1 MSKSA
6 SKTIEKLDTTTTS
19 TAGKAK
25 QLKATQQMK
34 GWKHSKPGILLGIGG
49 GAFGAFG
56 IVKDLRKAREEGDTL
71 KLVNA
76 AVAALALVTSTA
88 LLVRE
93 LRRLGDDDILLG

>member
-6 SKTIEKLDTTTTS
+6 SKTIEKLDTTTSS
-19 TAGKAK
+19 TASKAK
-25 QLKATQQMK
+25 QLK
-34 GWKHSKPGILLGIGG
+34 GFKHSKPGILFGIGG
-49 GAFGAFG
+49 SAFGAFG

-76 AVAALALVTSTA
+76 GVAAVALVTSTL

>member
-1 MSKSA
+1 MSN
-6 SKTIEKLDTTTTS
+6 KTVAKTDTATTVGTGS
-19 TAGKAK
+19 KAK
-25 QLKATQQMK
+25 QLK
-34 GWKHSKPGILLGIGG
+34 GFKHTKPGILFGIGG
-49 GAFGAFG
+49 SLFGAVG
-56 IVKDLRKAREEGDTL
+56 VAKDLRKAREEGDTL

>member
-1 MSKSA
+1 MSN
-6 SKTIEKLDTTTTS
+6 KTVAKIDTATTVGTGS
-19 TAGKAK
+19 KAK
-25 QLKATQQMK
+25 QLK
-34 GWKHSKPGILLGIGG
+34 GFKHTKPGILLGIGG

-76 AVAALALVTSTA
+76 GVAAVALVTSTL